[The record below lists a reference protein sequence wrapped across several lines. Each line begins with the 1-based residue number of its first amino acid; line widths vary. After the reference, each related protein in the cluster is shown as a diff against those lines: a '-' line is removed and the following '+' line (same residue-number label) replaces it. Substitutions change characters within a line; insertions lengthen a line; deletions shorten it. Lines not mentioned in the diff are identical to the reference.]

1 MPFNINEFTSQ
12 INRSGFAKL
21 SDFEVE
27 MPNIFDDEV
36 GGDHLRYRI
45 ASIDIPPRS
54 ITFSDYRDYGVPYKI
69 PTQANFIDV
78 TMQVICS
85 HDYCEREY
93 FLKWQDLIVGKHR
106 RSDNN
111 NASEV
116 RRQWDIAYYNDI
128 VRTIT
133 IKNYSEDGKT
143 KYEIKLIDAFPA
155 LVGNMTM
162 SWSTPEFAI
171 FPVTINYRYFQDR
184 AACHKDRLVTEGA
197 ELNRL
202 VSNNAEL
209 NRLVNEDEKLN
220 RLVSRR

>member
-12 INRSGFAKL
+12 INDGGFAKL

-27 MPNIFDDEV
+27 MPNIV
-36 GGDHLRYRI
+36 GRVVIAPTGSDYLKYRI
-45 ASIDIPPRS
+45 ASIDMPPRS

-69 PTQANFIDV
+69 PTQSNFIDV

-85 HDYCEREY
+85 HDYREREY

-106 RSDNN
+106 KLGTETFTTS
-111 NASEV
+111 SEV
-116 RRQWDIAYYNDI
+116 KRQWDIAYYKDI
-128 VRTIT
+128 VSTIT

-162 SWSTPEFAI
+162 SWSTSEFAV

-184 AACHKDRLVTEGA
+184 LVAKTPRFA
-197 ELNRL
+197 P
-202 VSNNAEL
+202 
-209 NRLVNEDEKLN
+209 
-220 RLVSRR
+220 